1 VTESRLRSPQSALL
15 APQSRYVLP
24 SFVERTS
31 YGIKE
36 MNPYNKLFEERIIFL
51 GVQIDDASA
60 NDVMAQL
67 LTLEAIDP
75 DRDITMYINSPG
87 GSMTSMMA
95 IYDTMQFIQPDITTC
110 CIGQA
115 ASAAAVLLAAGTK
128 GKRMALPNS
137 RILIH
142 QPATEGGYGQSTDME
157 IQAREILRMR
167 AAMEVILARHTG
179 KDEEEVRRD
188 IERDKFLT
196 AEGAKEYGLI
206 DEVLT
211 MIKRGS
217 ERAVEVMS
225 SLPGENSALPSKPAA
240 GFDGV
245 HRAQEAVPSIRK
257 LLTAPRDTPAR
268 GGQCGR
274 PGRPH
279 VKEYLGGTH
288 R

>member
-1 VTESRLRSPQSALL
+1 MDVYN
-15 APQSRYVLP
+15 RYVLP

-36 MNPYNKLFEERIIFL
+36 SNPYNKMFEERIIFL

-67 LTLEAIDP
+67 LTLESADP
-75 DRDITMYINSPG
+75 DRDIMMYINSPG
-87 GSMTSMMA
+87 GSFTAMTA
-95 IYDTMQFIQPDITTC
+95 IYDTMQFVRPDIQTC
-110 CIGQA
+110 CLGQA
-115 ASAAAVLLAAGTK
+115 ASAAAVLLAAGSP

-137 RILIH
+137 RIIIH
-142 QPATEGGYGQSTDME
+142 QPATEGGYGQSSDME

-179 KDEEEVRRD
+179 QDEEKIRRD

-196 AEGAKEYGLI
+196 AEEAKEYGII

-217 ERAVEVMS
+217 ERAVEVVS
-225 SLPGENSALPSKPAA
+225 SLPGEFSSSL
-240 GFDGV
+240 
-245 HRAQEAVPSIRK
+245 
-257 LLTAPRDTPAR
+257 
-268 GGQCGR
+268 
-274 PGRPH
+274 PGR
-279 VKEYLGGTH
+279 
-288 R
+288 

>member
-1 VTESRLRSPQSALL
+1 MTEPNRT
-15 APQSRYVLP
+15 PQSRYVLP

-31 YGIKE
+31 YGVKE

-75 DRDITMYINSPG
+75 DREITMYINSPG

-95 IYDTMQFIQPDITTC
+95 IYDTMQYIQPDIQTFC
-110 CIGQA
+110 LGQA

-142 QPATEGGYGQSTDME
+142 QPAVESGYGQSSDLE

-167 AAMEVILARHTG
+167 TAMERVIAQHTG
-179 KDEEEVRRD
+179 KDEDQVRRD
-188 IERDKFLT
+188 VERDKFFT
-196 AEGAKEYGLI
+196 AEEAKEYGLV

-211 MIKRGS
+211 TLKRRTEVGS
-217 ERAVEVMS
+217 S
-225 SLPGENSALPSKPAA
+225 
-240 GFDGV
+240 
-245 HRAQEAVPSIRK
+245 
-257 LLTAPRDTPAR
+257 
-268 GGQCGR
+268 
-274 PGRPH
+274 
-279 VKEYLGGTH
+279 
-288 R
+288 

>member
-1 VTESRLRSPQSALL
+1 MINPKEPNVSDHGLRS
-15 APQSRYVLP
+15 PQSRYVLP

-31 YGIKE
+31 YWIKE

-75 DRDITMYINSPG
+75 DREITIYITSPG

-95 IYDTMQFIQPDITTC
+95 IYDTMQFVQPDIQIC

-142 QPATEGGYGQSTDME
+142 QPATEGGYGQSSDLE
-157 IQAREILRMR
+157 IQAREILRIR
-167 AAMEVILARHTG
+167 AALERILALHTG
-179 KDEEEVRRD
+179 KDQDQVRRD
-188 IERDKFLT
+188 IERDKILT
-196 AEGAKEYGLI
+196 AEEAKEYGI
-206 DEVLT
+206 VDEVLSSR
-211 MIKRGS
+211 KA
-217 ERAVEVMS
+217 RAEVVS
-225 SLPGENSALPSKPAA
+225 S
-240 GFDGV
+240 
-245 HRAQEAVPSIRK
+245 
-257 LLTAPRDTPAR
+257 
-268 GGQCGR
+268 
-274 PGRPH
+274 
-279 VKEYLGGTH
+279 
-288 R
+288 